1 MDFEAFIKAVL
12 FMPDSIA
19 IGIVVSGMLLA
30 FLISLS
36 DYISK
41 KKKKKIKCLRM
52 AYPHKAYGILF
63 GKKGSKVIYSPVA
76 DEGSVGVFSSTGTGK
91 TSSILIPTLRS
102 WTGTSFVIDISGD
115 INKNCPT
122 IKDKLLY
129 DPEDPNTLKYNAFGP
144 IDDIED
150 PDEQDEALSELVHLL
165 APDDPTLT
173 GTAKFFY
180 EGGREILLAA
190 FISFYHKNLDFI
202 DICKKITDNDW
213 KVLFNEIDSTEYAP
227 GISHLSGFDPDRP
240 TDASGCMSD
249 AKKFISFFAT
259 NHKVMRSLGRPKDDE
274 PYVVG
279 KQIEKYSIM
288 IIIEDEKLE
297 LYSPL
302 LNLIVSQQMQ
312 YISSRKV
319 NKKSKQ
325 ILVALDEY
333 ASIRI
338 SKDIIL
344 GALRKYR
351 KKLCRLLI
359 FSQNLADLDIL
370 YGHDTTRAILSNLK
384 FKVLLGGLNEPE
396 SQKYFA
402 ELIGYK
408 TKKRRS
414 TSKNANVVTTT
425 ESESREYVIEPAE
438 LDRLGTDIA
447 LLLFPSNNG
456 YLKLKKN
463 YYFK

>member
-190 FISFYHKNLDFI
+190 FISFYHKNL
-202 DICKKITDNDW
+202 T
-213 KVLFNEIDSTEYAP
+213 
-227 GISHLSGFDPDRP
+227 
-240 TDASGCMSD
+240 
-249 AKKFISFFAT
+249 
-259 NHKVMRSLGRPKDDE
+259 
-274 PYVVG
+274 
-279 KQIEKYSIM
+279 
-288 IIIEDEKLE
+288 
-297 LYSPL
+297 
-302 LNLIVSQQMQ
+302 LIVQLTPLDVCRMRK
-312 YISSRKV
+312 SSYH
-319 NKKSKQ
+319 SLLQ
-325 ILVALDEY
+325 T
-333 ASIRI
+333 IR
-338 SKDIIL
+338 L
-344 GALRKYR
+344 
-351 KKLCRLLI
+351 
-359 FSQNLADLDIL
+359 
-370 YGHDTTRAILSNLK
+370 
-384 FKVLLGGLNEPE
+384 
-396 SQKYFA
+396 
-402 ELIGYK
+402 
-408 TKKRRS
+408 
-414 TSKNANVVTTT
+414 
-425 ESESREYVIEPAE
+425 
-438 LDRLGTDIA
+438 
-447 LLLFPSNNG
+447 
-456 YLKLKKN
+456 
-463 YYFK
+463 